1 MLATHEGDERMR
13 TRAIGTACAL
23 GALSLWAPQCAAQ
36 AAAPPAQ
43 PAPPASAASAAVPA
57 APGEVPP
64 TGGEVDSPGLQH
76 VTITA
81 TRIATP
87 AIDVPASIDRVALD
101 PEADDRA
108 GINISEALGTVPGL
122 LARDRQNYAQDV
134 QVSVRGFG
142 ARSTFG
148 IRGVRLYVDGIP
160 ATMPDGQGQIT
171 NVDLNSATSI
181 EVLRGPFS
189 ALYGNS
195 SGGVLQVFTEDG
207 AGAPRLSLGVGAGS
221 YGQWRY
227 DGKLT
232 GASGPFSYVVSGSHF
247 ETDGY
252 RDHSAA
258 ERSIGNAKLRLRFD
272 EDSSLTLV
280 ANAVDLPRA
289 QDPLGLTRA
298 EYEADPRGVDPAAIQ
313 FDTRKT
319 TSQNQLGA
327 TYERR
332 LDAANTLSLM
342 LYGGHRATEQFQAIP
357 VAAQINPLS
366 PGGVIQLG
374 RDYAGT
380 DVRWTW
386 RAAVAQQPLS
396 VVGGVALDD
405 LNEHRLGYQNFVGT
419 GPDQVLGVQG
429 ALRRDE
435 INKVD
440 DLDPYLQAEWHPAPD
455 WTLDAGVRRSSV
467 SFVSTDHYVTPTNP
481 DDSGRVSY
489 AATLPVIGAVWAPMP
504 ALRVYAT
511 AGRGFETPTLNEL
524 AYRPNG
530 ESGLNFDLRPSR
542 SDNLEA
548 GVKGQAGQLG
558 EWSAAIFG
566 IHTRDEIVTLSN
578 VGGRATYQNVAATRR
593 LGAELSWDTH
603 VWSDLLVSAAYTWL
617 DARYSEAF
625 LTCTT
630 TPCPAPNVPVA
641 ADSRIPG
648 VARHVLDA
656 TLDWAPPHG
665 WRAGVEGRYVSSV
678 FVNDTNSDAAPG
690 YIVASL
696 HAGYAIE
703 LRGWSVSAF
712 ARVDNL
718 FDKQYIGSVIV
729 NEGNA
734 RYFEPAPGRNWFAG
748 VTAAYRF

>member
-1 MLATHEGDERMR
+1 MR
-13 TRAIGTACAL
+13 TRGIGTACAIGTL
-23 GALSLWAPQCAAQ
+23 GLCTLRCAAQ
-36 AAAPPAQ
+36 AAPEPVR
-43 PAPPASAASAAVPA
+43 AASAPVAASAPA
-57 APGEVPP
+57 GAGTAAGDEA
-64 TGGEVDSPGLQH
+64 PGLQH

-87 AIDVPASIDRVALD
+87 AFDVPASIDRVAID
-101 PEADDRA
+101 PETDDKP
-108 GINISEALGTVPGL
+108 GINISESLGTVPGL
-122 LARDRQNYAQDV
+122 VARDRQNYAQDV
-134 QVSVRGFG
+134 QISVRGFG

-171 NVDLNSATSI
+171 NVDLNSARSI

-207 AGAPRLSLGVGAGS
+207 AGPPRLSLGVDGGS
-221 YGQWRY
+221 YGQQRF

-232 GASGPFSYVVSGSHF
+232 GASGNLSYVLSGSTF

-258 ERSIGNAKLRLRFD
+258 ERHIGNAKLRLRFD
-272 EDSSLTLV
+272 DSSSLTLV
-280 ANAVDLPRA
+280 ANAVDLPKA

-332 LDAANTLSLM
+332 LDTANTLSVL
-342 LYGGHRATEQFQAIP
+342 LYGGHRDTEQFQAIP
-357 VAAQINPLS
+357 VGAQANPLS

-386 RAAVAQQPLS
+386 RGALASRALS
-396 VVGGVALDD
+396 LVGGVALDD
-405 LNEHRLGYQNFVGT
+405 LNEHRLGYENFIGT

-440 DLDPYLQAEWHPAPD
+440 DVDPYLQAEWHPAAD
-455 WTLDAGVRRSSV
+455 WTLDAGVRRSTV
-467 SFVSTDHYVTPTNP
+467 QFVSTDLYITDTNP
-481 DDSGRVSY
+481 DDSGRASY
-489 AATLPVIGAVWAPMP
+489 AATLPVVGAVWAPG
-504 ALRVYAT
+504 ADLRVYAT

-530 ESGLNFDLRPSR
+530 ETGLNFDLRPAR
-542 SDNLEA
+542 SDNLEL
-548 GVKGQAGQLG
+548 GVKGQAGALG
-558 EWSAAIFG
+558 EWSASVFG

-578 VGGRATYQNVAATRR
+578 VGGRSTYQNVAATRR
-593 LGAELSWDTH
+593 KGVELGWDTH
-603 VWSDLLVSAAYTWL
+603 VWSDLLASAAYTWL
-617 DARYSEAF
+617 DARYSESF
-625 LTCTT
+625 MTCTS
-630 TPCPAPNVPVA
+630 TPCPAPNVPVPA
-641 ADSRIPG
+641 GNRIPG
-648 VARHVLDA
+648 IARHVLDA
-656 TLDWAPPHG
+656 TLDWAPPQG
-665 WRAGVEGRYVSSV
+665 WRAGIEARYVSSV
-678 FVNDTNSDAAPG
+678 PVNDTNSDAAAG

-696 HAGYAIE
+696 HAGYTLEAG
-703 LRGWSVSAF
+703 GWSLSGY
-712 ARVDNL
+712 ARLDNL
-718 FDKQYIGSVIV
+718 ADKQYIGSVIV

-734 RYFEPAPGRNWFAG
+734 RYFEPAPGRNWFGG